1 LERCTGTQFDP
12 GIVRIFVEEVR
23 RKPPVVEN
31 KAQIAHDPELEVRRE
46 AGDPVPGQ
54 DPLASIDNLTML
66 YTRRHLREVA
76 NAEAHRA
83 ELQDRPFGVVLVELA
98 RVADINRLRGYA
110 AGEEEIRTTAR
121 TLQTIAARRQAA
133 ACRYSGCRLALVVP
147 DSDEASTGLPATE
160 TAEESSRRRANHLL
174 RLASQRHRRRRLAR
188 ARAGLD

>member
-1 LERCTGTQFDP
+1 MERCARTQFDP

-54 DPLASIDNLTML
+54 GPLASIDNLTML

-110 AGEEEIRTTAR
+110 VGDEEIRTTAHAPDDSR
-121 TLQTIAARRQAA
+121 PPAGHGLSLQRVPPRARRARQRRGVDGAS
-133 ACRYSGCRLALVVP
+133 RDGDRRRAL
-147 DSDEASTGLPATE
+147 
-160 TAEESSRRRANHLL
+160 RRRANHLL

>member
-1 LERCTGTQFDP
+1 LDP
-12 GIVRIFVEEVR
+12 GIVRVFVEEVR

-54 DPLASIDNLTML
+54 GPLASIDNLTML

-76 NAEAHRA
+76 NAEAHRV

-110 AGEEEIRTTAR
+110 VGDEEIRTTAR
-121 TLQTIAARRQAA
+121 TLQTIAVRRQST